1 VFGYDTVVYDSDKTD
16 DMGNTAP
23 IETGMRRV
31 LLRRSGPSGL
41 GPFGPLLGSTEIEL
55 VSRADGA
62 GRKIYRERF
71 WGDLGFIH
79 LCFDIQGMTGL
90 KAKLAAAGFPLTVD
104 SAQSFNMG
112 QAAGHFTYCEDPD
125 GTLIEMVETHKVPV
139 AKKIGLYLHL
149 KKRKPGKPLPRW
161 IIKLLALGE
170 VKN

>member
-1 VFGYDTVVYDSDKTD
+1 
-16 DMGNTAP
+16 MA
-23 IETGMRRV
+23 
-31 LLRRSGPSGL
+31 
-41 GPFGPLLGSTEIEL
+41 
-55 VSRADGA
+55 
-62 GRKIYRERF
+62 
-71 WGDLGFIH
+71 
-79 LCFDIQGMTGL
+79 GL
-90 KAKLAAAGFPLTVD
+90 KAKLAATGFPLTVD